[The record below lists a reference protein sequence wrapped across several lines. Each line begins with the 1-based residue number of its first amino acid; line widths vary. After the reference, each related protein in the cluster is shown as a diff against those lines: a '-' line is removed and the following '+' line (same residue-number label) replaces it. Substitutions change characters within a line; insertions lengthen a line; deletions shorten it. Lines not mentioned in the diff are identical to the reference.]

1 MGHVEHS
8 HSRWGRLAEQL
19 AERRAWGVGVEV
31 VVVQDRVSRS
41 QPEPEPEIVDS
52 NRMHW
57 GPCTR
62 HARERF

>member
-1 MGHVEHS
+1 M
-8 HSRWGRLAEQL
+8 
-19 AERRAWGVGVEV
+19 GVEV

-52 NRMHW
+52 ERMHW

-62 HARERF
+62 HAREHF